1 MEKIKKMILSLF
13 AVIMLMATA
22 LAPVTQIRPI
32 VLTSN
37 SSHINPIRH
46 SISVNKY
53 CLSIETIGQSSAE
66 VTKTIRQMQRKP
78 IFQRGLL
85 SFLIIVLV
93 VIKLRNILYQK
104 CFVILQTDYIPCC
117 LKIVD
122 FIYRLDGR
130 KKIMCN
136 F

>member
-1 MEKIKKMILSLF
+1 MEKLKNIILSLF
-13 AVIMLMATA
+13 IVIMFMTAA
-22 LAPVTQIRPI
+22 LAPVSQIRPI
-32 VLTSN
+32 VLTSS
-37 SSHINPIRH
+37 SSHINPVRH

-53 CLSIETIGQSSAE
+53 CLSIETIGQSSVE

-78 IFQRGLL
+78 VVQRGIF

-93 VIKLRNILYQK
+93 VLKLRNILYQK
-104 CFVILQTDYIPCC
+104 YFVIQQTDYIPCC